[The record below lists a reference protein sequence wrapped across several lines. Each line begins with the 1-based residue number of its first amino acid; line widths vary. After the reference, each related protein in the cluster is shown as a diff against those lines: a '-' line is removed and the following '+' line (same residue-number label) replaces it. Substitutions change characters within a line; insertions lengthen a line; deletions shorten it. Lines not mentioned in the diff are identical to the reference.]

1 MLKFSTNKLTSSHLN
16 KSGQVHNCKVFL
28 KAVDSG
34 DDTEHRN
41 GVQYMQQKCKSIIS
55 VERNVL
61 WFKQLLCWGPSRVT
75 GSYLCKIISCA
86 CSSLVNSEHL
96 VHMSIILYCDV
107 LMSDRMLVCIVM
119 FICHDVLWCK
129 QLLIVFLC
137 RIISCGYWLV
147 ANLSNLLVN
156 HSYFRP
162 YFGLVW

>member
-61 WFKQLLCWGPSRVT
+61 
-75 GSYLCKIISCA
+75 
-86 CSSLVNSEHL
+86 
-96 VHMSIILYCDV
+96 
-107 LMSDRMLVCIVM
+107 
-119 FICHDVLWCK
+119 
-129 QLLIVFLC
+129 
-137 RIISCGYWLV
+137 
-147 ANLSNLLVN
+147 
-156 HSYFRP
+156 
-162 YFGLVW
+162 